1 MEKVYCDM
9 PPKLFEEVEKNT
21 YIVRWGVSGGMC
33 YESLFK
39 IEGNVTAAAL
49 EHLIVNND
57 FTMTELKEI
66 VILADLPEAD
76 SVLFLKKMISR
87 LISDYD
93 SSSAVNEF
101 YVADLPVWLDKE
113 TRVGLALRFASEKGI
128 GMENTTLWLD
138 GMQFPFKIVVAEQI
152 LGAIEVYASKCY
164 DNTQKHLFQV
174 QNLNSV
180 DELVRFDITEGFP
193 EKLNFS
199 M

>member
-9 PPKLFEEVEKNT
+9 PPKLFEEVEKNI

-39 IEGNVTAAAL
+39 IEGNVTAAVL

-66 VILADLPEAD
+66 IILADLPEAD

-101 YVADLPVWLDKE
+101 LVAGLPVWLDKE
-113 TRVGLALRFASEKGI
+113 TRVGLALRFASEKGM

-138 GMQFPFKIVVAEQI
+138 GMQFPFQIVVAEQI

-193 EKLNFS
+193 EKLSFK

>member
-9 PPKLFEEVEKNT
+9 PPKLFEEVEKNI
-21 YIVRWGVSGGMC
+21 YIIRWGVSGRMC

-39 IEGNVTAAAL
+39 IERNITAAAL
-49 EHLIVNND
+49 ERLIVNND

-66 VILADLPEAD
+66 VILAGLSEAD

-87 LISDYD
+87 LIIEYD

-101 YVADLPVWLDKE
+101 LVADLPVWLDKE

-128 GMENTTLWLD
+128 GLTNTTLWLN
-138 GMQFPFKIVVAEQI
+138 GMQFPFQIVVAEQI
-152 LGAIEVYASKCY
+152 LGAIEVYASMCY

-174 QNLNSV
+174 QNLQSI

-193 EKLNFS
+193 EKLSFN

>member
-9 PPKLFEEVEKNT
+9 PPKLFEEVEKNI
-21 YIVRWGVSGGMC
+21 YIVRWGVSGRMC

-39 IEGNVTAAAL
+39 IERNITAAAL

-66 VILADLPEAD
+66 VILAGLSEAD

-87 LISDYD
+87 LIIEYD

-101 YVADLPVWLDKE
+101 LVADLPVWLDKE
-113 TRVGLALRFASEKGI
+113 TRVGLALRFASEKGM
-128 GMENTTLWLD
+128 GLTNTTLWLN
-138 GMQFPFKIVVAEQI
+138 GMQFPFQIVVAEQI
-152 LGAIEVYASKCY
+152 LGAIEVYASMCY

-174 QNLNSV
+174 QNLQSI

-193 EKLNFS
+193 EKLSFN

>member
-9 PPKLFEEVEKNT
+9 PPKLFEEVEKNI

-39 IEGNVTAAAL
+39 IEGNVTAAVL

-66 VILADLPEAD
+66 IILADLPEAD

-101 YVADLPVWLDKE
+101 YVAGLPVWLNKE
-113 TRVGLALRFASEKGI
+113 TRVGLALRFASEKGM

-138 GMQFPFKIVVAEQI
+138 GMQFPFQIVIAEQI

-193 EKLNFS
+193 EKLNFK

>member
-9 PPKLFEEVEKNT
+9 PPKLFEEVEKNI
-21 YIVRWGVSGGMC
+21 YIVRWGVSGRMC

-39 IEGNVTAAAL
+39 IERNITAAAL

-66 VILADLPEAD
+66 VILAGLSEAD

-87 LISDYD
+87 LIIEYD

-101 YVADLPVWLDKE
+101 LVADLPVWLDKE
-113 TRVGLALRFASEKGI
+113 TRVGLALRFASEKGM
-128 GMENTTLWLD
+128 GLTNTTLWLNV
-138 GMQFPFKIVVAEQI
+138 MQFPFQIVVAEQI
-152 LGAIEVYASKCY
+152 LGAIEVYASMCY

-174 QNLNSV
+174 QNLQSI

-193 EKLNFS
+193 EKLSFN

>member
-9 PPKLFEEVEKNT
+9 PPKLFERVEKNI
-21 YIVRWGVSGGMC
+21 YIVRWGVSNGKC

-39 IEGNVTAAAL
+39 VDEKVTGPTL
-49 EHLIVNND
+49 ENLIVNND

-66 VILADLPEAD
+66 VILADLQEAD
-76 SVLFLKKMISR
+76 SVSFLKKMISR

-101 YVADLPVWLDKE
+101 HVAGIPVWLDKE
-113 TRVGLALRFASEKGI
+113 TRVGLALRFASEKGM
-128 GMENTTLWLD
+128 GLTNTILWLN
-138 GMQFPFKIVVAEQI
+138 GMQFPFQIVVAEQI
-152 LGAIEVYASKCY
+152 LGAIEVYASRCY

-174 QNLNSV
+174 QNLQSI

-193 EKLNFS
+193 EKLSFS